1 MHKSVLLAALAGT
14 SLMLGAC
21 HSQQALPPVVILPKP
36 AEVPDT
42 PPPSRIDP
50 VTETIHGVT
59 LTDNYR
65 WLEGDNSNP
74 GAMGKI
80 SPEVAEWTDAENA
93 YTRQWLD
100 NLPGRARVEA
110 ELRPLM
116 EVGSVSAPGM
126 HANRYFYSKREGTQN
141 QPVYFYRDGY
151 KGDPHELLDPAKLD
165 PSGLTTIPWISPSHD
180 GTLVAYGTY
189 RSGDE
194 NSVLH
199 LMNVDTGQTLPLEI
213 PGKTDAP
220 TWLPDAS
227 GFVYHNLSDVKNPY
241 SGQLMFHAMG
251 SDPATDKLIFR
262 QYTPE
267 EDAKLAT
274 TWGPDGGL
282 DESGKWFILSYA
294 TGTASNDLWVID
306 FDHWRKTGE
315 LLENFSLEGKQAS
328 SGIAE
333 VVDGIAFMQTTYG
346 APNGRIVAIDLAN
359 LKDNDESTWKTIVPE
374 RKDAVIQGVSIAG
387 GRIAVTYMVNA
398 STKIDLFGLDGAPM
412 GTLRLPGIGT
422 GGLSTQKDR
431 TEAYL
436 SFSSFNYPPSIFR
449 VDLADPNAP
458 PELWERPNVPVNP
471 DSVVVKQVW
480 YTSKDGTKVSMFIIH
495 KKGLDLR
502 GDNPTILY
510 GYGGFNIP
518 MTPGFSATLFQW
530 LDWGGVYAI
539 ANLRGGGEYGED
551 WHTSGMLGKKQNVF
565 DDFAAAAEYLE
576 REGYTRPERLAIRGG
591 SNGGLLTGTLV
602 TQRPEL
608 FSAAIVAVPLLDM
621 IRFQNFLMAKYWV
634 PEYGTSENAADF
646 NWLIKYSPYQNIRP
660 GTKYPAVLLTA
671 GENDSRVHPGH
682 ARKFCAAL
690 RAADASDQ
698 NQKPILLWVDR
709 DAGHGQGK
717 PLNLRLRDVVDER
730 MFLMRQLGM
739 LQMVPAAG
747 Q

>member
-1 MHKSVLLAALAGT
+1 MHNSVVLAAISGT
-14 SLMLGAC
+14 ILILGAC
-21 HSQQALPPVVILPKP
+21 QSQRNLPPVSILPKP
-36 AEVPDT
+36 AAVPDS
-42 PPPSRIDP
+42 PPETKIDP

-65 WLEGDNSNP
+65 WLEGDNADP
-74 GAMGKI
+74 DHMGKVDD
-80 SPEVAEWTDAENA
+80 EVAKWTDAQNA
-93 YTRQWLD
+93 YTRAWLD
-100 NLPGRARVEA
+100 NLPGRDKIEA
-110 ELRPLM
+110 EIRPLM

-126 HANRYFYSKREGTQN
+126 YADRYFYSKREGTQN

-151 KGDPHELLDPAKLD
+151 KGQPHELLDPAKLD
-165 PSGLTTIPWISPSHD
+165 ASGLTTISWISPSHD
-180 GTLVAYGTY
+180 GKLVAYGTY
-189 RSGDE
+189 RAGDE

-213 PGKTDAP
+213 PGKTEAP
-220 TWLPDAS
+220 TWLPDSS
-227 GFVYHNLSDVKNPY
+227 GFVYHNLSDIKNPY
-241 SGQLMFHAMG
+241 SGQLKFHVMG
-251 SDPATDKLIFR
+251 QDPANDKLIFR

-282 DESGKWFILSYA
+282 DKTGKWFILSYA
-294 TGTASNDLWVID
+294 TGTASNDLWVIN
-306 FDHWRKTGE
+306 FDDWRKTGTLYE
-315 LLENFSLEGKQAS
+315 DFSLTGKQAS

-333 VVDGIAFMQTTYG
+333 VVDDVAYMQTTYNS
-346 APNGRIVAIDLAN
+346 PNGRVVAIDLHGKN
-359 LKDNDESTWKTIVPE
+359 NGDESTWKTIVPE

-387 GRIAVTYMVNA
+387 GRVAVTYMVNA
-398 STKIDLFGLDGAPM
+398 STQIDLFDLTGAPK

-422 GGLSTQKDR
+422 AGLSTEKDR
-431 TEAYL
+431 SEAYL

-449 VDLADPNAP
+449 VDLASPDAE
-458 PELWERPNVPVNP
+458 PELWERPDVPVNP
-471 DSVVVKQVW
+471 DSAVVKQVW
-480 YTSKDGTKVSMFIIH
+480 YTSKDGTKVSMFIVH
-495 KKGLDLR
+495 KKGLNLN

-539 ANLRGGGEYGED
+539 ANLRGGGEYGEN
-551 WHTSGMLGKKQNVF
+551 WHTSGMLDKKQNVF

-576 REGYTRPERLAIRGG
+576 HEGYTRPERLAIRGG

-621 IRFQNFLMAKYWV
+621 IRYQNFLMARYWV
-634 PEYGTSENAADF
+634 PEYGDPANAADF
-646 NWLIKYSPYQNIRP
+646 NWLIKYSPYQNVKP
-660 GTKYPAVLLTA
+660 GTKYPAVYLTA

-682 ARKFCAAL
+682 ARKFAAAL

-709 DAGHGQGK
+709 EAGHGQGK

-739 LQMVPAAG
+739 LQYVPQG
-747 Q
+747 N

>member
-1 MHKSVLLAALAGT
+1 MHKSVVLAALAGT
-14 SLMLGAC
+14 ALMLGAC
-21 HSQQALPPVVILPKP
+21 QSQQALPPVVILPKP
-36 AEVPDT
+36 AAVPDT
-42 PPPSRIDP
+42 PPPTRVEP
-50 VTETIHGVT
+50 VTETIHGRT

-65 WLEGDNSNP
+65 WLEGNNSDP
-74 GAMGKI
+74 SAMGKI
-80 SPEVAEWTDAENA
+80 DDEVAAWTDAQNA
-93 YTRQWLD
+93 YTREWLD
-100 NLPGRARVEA
+100 NLPGRAKIES
-110 ELRPLM
+110 EIRPLM
-116 EVGSVSAPGM
+116 EVGSVTAPGM
-126 HANRYFYSKREGTQN
+126 YGDRYFYSRREGTQN

-151 KGDPHELLDPAKLD
+151 KGTPKELLDPAKLD
-165 PSGLTTIPWISPSHD
+165 PSGLTTISWISPTHD
-180 GTLVAYGTY
+180 GKMVAYGTY

-199 LMNVDTGQTLPLEI
+199 LMNVDTGEKLPLEI
-213 PGKTDAP
+213 SGKTEAP

-227 GFVYHNLSDVKNPY
+227 GFVYHNLSDIKNPY
-241 SGQLMFHAMG
+241 SGQLKFHALG
-251 SDPATDKLIFR
+251 SDPASDKLIFR

-267 EDAKLAT
+267 EDVKLAT

-282 DESGKWFILSYA
+282 DKSGKWFVLSYA
-294 TGTASNDLWVID
+294 TSTASNDLWVIN
-306 FDHWRKTGE
+306 FDDWRKTGTLYE
-315 LLENFSLEGKQAS
+315 DFSLTGKAAS

-333 VVDGIAFMQTTYG
+333 IVGDTAYMQTTYES
-346 APNGRIVAIDLAN
+346 PNGRVVAIDLHN
-359 LKDNDESTWKTIVPE
+359 SGEKNWKTIVPE
-374 RKDAVIQGVSIAG
+374 RKDAVIQGVSVAG
-387 GRIAVTYMVNA
+387 GRIAVTYLVNA
-398 STKIDLFGLDGAPM
+398 STQISLFDMNGADL
-412 GTLRLPGIGT
+412 GTLRMPGIGT
-422 GGLSTQKDR
+422 GGLSTDKDR

-449 VDLADPNAP
+449 VDLADPNAA
-458 PELWERPNVPVNP
+458 PELWERPDVPVNP
-471 DSVVVKQVW
+471 DSVTVKQVW
-480 YTSKDGTKVSMFIIH
+480 CTSRDGTKVSMFIIH
-495 KKGLDLR
+495 KKGLNLN

-518 MTPGFSATLFQW
+518 LTPGFSATLFQW
-530 LDWGGVYAI
+530 LDWGGVYAV
-539 ANLRGGGEYGED
+539 ANLRGGGEYGEE

-621 IRFQNFLMAKYWV
+621 VRFQNFLMARYWV
-634 PEYGTSENAADF
+634 PEYGTAENAEDF
-646 NWLIKYSPYQNIRP
+646 NWLIKYSPYQNVKQ

-682 ARKFCAAL
+682 ARKFAAAL
-690 RAADASDQ
+690 RAATASDQ

-739 LQMVPAAG
+739 LQMVPGARR
-747 Q
+747 